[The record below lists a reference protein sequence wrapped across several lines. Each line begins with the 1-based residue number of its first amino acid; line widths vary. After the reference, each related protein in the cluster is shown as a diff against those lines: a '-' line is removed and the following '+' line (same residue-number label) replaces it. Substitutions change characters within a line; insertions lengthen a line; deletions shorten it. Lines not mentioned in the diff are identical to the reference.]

1 MVQKTSIFDVV
12 VLIPSAHP
20 MFAYHPLSAPDRLG
34 NPEID
39 FPLGVV
45 FADRDYFGSDGAD
58 EIVKN
63 NKYFQTGQSQLFRL
77 DDSSHEIPWD
87 QPDKLVEMM
96 IGFFE
101 GTIKGKFELKPRDYF
116 PIASN

>member
-1 MVQKTSIFDVV
+1 
-12 VLIPSAHP
+12 

-63 NKYFQTGQSQLFRL
+63 NKYFETGQS
-77 DDSSHEIPWD
+77 
-87 QPDKLVEMM
+87 
-96 IGFFE
+96 
-101 GTIKGKFELKPRDYF
+101 
-116 PIASN
+116 